1 MDTKESLQKL
11 IDNELNWIKFW
22 QIVVFSLVS
31 AFFGIFFAYTQNKL
45 LVNSKLIILICIGFM
60 LFIAGVFLVIK
71 YQSKVLKLIDNLKRI

>member
-45 LVNSKLIILICIGFM
+45 LVNSKLIILISIGFIP
-60 LFIAGVFLVIK
+60 FIVSTILVVIPNK
-71 YQSKVLKLIDNLKRI
+71 IIN